1 MVCKSYLSIILS
13 SPTPPNRYTRFISIV
28 SRCGC
33 RFFLFLFVAVFSI
46 FNTIPDYTAGQPRPP
61 PSRARLC
68 GRMVS
73 FSWYCSPCAEDE
85 NSYYSNRTK
94 KERPP
99 GISKTCMRS
108 CACQDRWIFDD
119 RPGPIPIP
127 REKKPHSNSWLCYM
141 AGRRLLP
148 YHIMPIET

>member
-33 RFFLFLFVAVFSI
+33 RFFLFLFVAVFNI
-46 FNTIPDYTAGQPRPP
+46 FSTIPDYTAGQPRPP

-94 KERPP
+94 KRDHQ
-99 GISKTCMRS
+99 GSLKHAWGLAHAKIDGYLTIDQGQFRSRGKKTTQQFL
-108 CACQDRWIFDD
+108 ALL
-119 RPGPIPIP
+119 
-127 REKKPHSNSWLCYM
+127 H
-141 AGRRLLP
+141 GRQKTSTVSYPFQR
-148 YHIMPIET
+148 